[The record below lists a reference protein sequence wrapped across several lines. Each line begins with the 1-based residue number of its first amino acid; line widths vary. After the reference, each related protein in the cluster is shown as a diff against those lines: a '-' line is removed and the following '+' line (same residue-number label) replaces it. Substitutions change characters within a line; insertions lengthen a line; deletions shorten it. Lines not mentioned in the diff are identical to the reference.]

1 MEVGSLYH
9 PDWWRFLVGFSK
21 LLTVEF
27 TTVLHILS
35 VYSYSVSKVS
45 KPKII
50 SKN

>member
-1 MEVGSLYH
+1 MAALYH

-27 TTVLHILS
+27 TTVLH
-35 VYSYSVSKVS
+35 SVSKVS